1 MSEDYKIQQ
10 VISMLGCTEDQAKQ
24 YLIASDGD
32 VLAAIDANLVVPVI
46 SGTKHMPPPRVVD
59 DGLTDETRQK
69 LNEARTFSTLLN
81 ASHRN
86 DLHGSS
92 TTHEQWEQ
100 SPEQGQAQ
108 EQQQV
113 QLAVP
118 VVGVSLDHS

>member
-1 MSEDYKIQQ
+1 
-10 VISMLGCTEDQAKQ
+10 MLGCTEDQAKQ

-46 SGTKHMPPPRVVD
+46 SGTKHMPPPPVID

-118 VVGVSLDHS
+118 VVGVSSAHS